1 MAGITVGQRGGIDSL
16 LTGPVCL
23 TDILLSGVREVL
35 RTSGWVSVGITVSS
49 TDRDELVMGSGCT
62 GSSGA
67 CMSTSCGARHVSTT
81 WQYSDWVLSVGITG
95 ALTDQAEFAMNSSHV
110 DLFETSVS
118 ISTEISY
125 NI

>member
-1 MAGITVGQRGGIDSL
+1 MAGITVGQGGGIDSL

-23 TDILLSGVREVL
+23 TDVLLSGVREVL
-35 RTSGWVSVGITVSS
+35 RTSGWVSIGITVSS

-81 WQYSDWVLSVGITG
+81 WQYSDWVLSIRITG
-95 ALTDQAEFAMNSSHV
+95 ASTDRAEFAMNSSCM
-110 DLFETSVS
+110 DLFKTGIS

-125 NI
+125 NL